1 MSSEEKSIRV
11 KKLRIMAD
19 QLVIEPTRIVIKRP
33 GSERRME
40 EEDEGV
46 LELEEEF
53 PE

>member
-11 KKLRIMAD
+11 KKLRITAE
-19 QLVIEPTRIVIKRP
+19 QLVIEPQRIIIKRP
-33 GSERRME
+33 GRE
-40 EEDEGV
+40 EKEEI